1 MRPLGHSFWALEIGP
16 DVLFALQEILPTMPF
31 LMSWENQA
39 RCLTYDPDIFFAPR
53 ARAERRAKEIC
64 ADCPV
69 QVQCLDYA
77 LAIRVEFGIW
87 GGTNSKERRIML
99 RRLRSRERTLEPAIA

>member
-1 MRPLGHSFWALEIGP
+1 MGHSFWAPEIGP

-31 LMSWENQA
+31 LMSWEDQA

-77 LAIRVEFGIW
+77 LTTDQRHGIW
-87 GGTNSKERRIML
+87 GATSEDQ
-99 RRLRSRERTLEPAIA
+99 RRLLRAHRGTT